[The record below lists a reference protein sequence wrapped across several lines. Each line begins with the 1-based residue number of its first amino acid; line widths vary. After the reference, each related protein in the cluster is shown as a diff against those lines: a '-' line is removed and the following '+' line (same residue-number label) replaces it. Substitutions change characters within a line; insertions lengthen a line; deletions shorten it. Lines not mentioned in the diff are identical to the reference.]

1 MKRLWHVLGLVVF
14 AGILSA
20 CTTTAP
26 VDTYEISAPSLEP
39 TVRGSTRAQILI
51 PDPTAIKTLDS
62 EKIVVKPTPYT
73 IEYLGG
79 SQWSDRLP
87 RMVQLR
93 LLQAF
98 ENTGRVGAVGVPGQ
112 GLAIDYQLIL
122 EIRVVGGRRA
132 IIEISVK
139 ALNDRNGT
147 VRRTN
152 IFTATSPVTGTT
164 NDDFVAA
171 LDRAFNQISRDI
183 VAWTLTLV

>member
-1 MKRLWHVLGLVVF
+1 M
-14 AGILSA
+14 
-20 CTTTAP
+20 
-26 VDTYEISAPSLEP
+26 
-39 TVRGSTRAQILI
+39 
-51 PDPTAIKTLDS
+51 
-62 EKIVVKPTPYT
+62 
-73 IEYLGG
+73 
-79 SQWSDRLP
+79 
-87 RMVQLR
+87 
-93 LLQAF
+93 
-98 ENTGRVGAVGVPGQ
+98 GVPGQ

-122 EIRVVGGRRA
+122 EIRRFEIDVVGGRRA